1 MAAIAPVPPSQLA
14 TDRASQFARLIEL
27 RHERLIRSPPRKSSN
42 LREQRQHLSA
52 DSFEELGTLGRGAFA
67 EVKLVRKRDT
77 RAVHAMKR
85 MRKADLIARGY
96 VERAWTEWMVQSEAD
111 GNPWLVKLQYSFQTA
126 EDVYLVMDY
135 VAGGDL
141 MGLLIRLDT
150 LPEDEAR
157 FYAAQAVLAI
167 ESLHVIGYAHR
178 DIKPDNLLLDVEGH
192 LKLADLG
199 LAKGVASF
207 SRLRSSRESSDEVAR
222 DEDRPLAAGGA
233 SQGTQLAEAVLG
245 MSMGEHQQ
253 QNHQRQQH
261 GDQETPLPPLPP
273 SSALP
278 LPPSSTPMSR
288 SSRSRVEMYSRVGTP
303 DYMAPEVLT
312 QSGCAPPA
320 PAREANAS
328 SPLPS
333 SLVRRLPVS
342 DQRPL
347 SSPCPVCLT
356 RRASP
361 GVPPSPCMP
370 HPVNL
375 MPLETSDGLECDW
388 WSLGVIIYEMLVG
401 YTPFYSDTPQVL
413 EALTV
418 PPESIRR
425 LRGSTAD
432 AAAAA
437 HHHPPTTRHRPRA
450 THHPPPTTSQ
460 ETANKIL
467 HHKTSLEF
475 PDQCRLSSAATGLI
489 TALLTKREQRL
500 DVSQIKA
507 HPFFAGIDWKTLR
520 SQAAPHKPVVSSEVD
535 TSNFDEFEPA
545 TQATMRALPS
555 TRGAHPAV
563 VCGHA

>member
-1 MAAIAPVPPSQLA
+1 MAAIAPAPPSQLA

-27 RHERLIRSPPRKSSN
+27 KHERLIRSPPRKSSN

-157 FYAAQAVLAI
+157 FYAAQTVLAI
-167 ESLHVIGYAHR
+167 ESLHAIGYAHR

-222 DEDRPLAAGGA
+222 NEDRPLAAGGA

-261 GDQETPLPPLPP
+261 GDQEMPLPPLPP
-273 SSALP
+273 SSVLP

-312 QSGCAPPA
+312 QSGY
-320 PAREANAS
+320 
-328 SPLPS
+328 
-333 SLVRRLPVS
+333 
-342 DQRPL
+342 
-347 SSPCPVCLT
+347 
-356 RRASP
+356 
-361 GVPPSPCMP
+361 
-370 HPVNL
+370 
-375 MPLETSDGLECDW
+375 GLECDW
-388 WSLGVIIYEMLVG
+388 WSLGVIMYEMLVG
-401 YTPFYSDTPQVL
+401 YTPFYSDTPQ
-413 EALTV
+413 
-418 PPESIRR
+418 
-425 LRGSTAD
+425 
-432 AAAAA
+432 
-437 HHHPPTTRHRPRA
+437 
-450 THHPPPTTSQ
+450 
-460 ETANKIL
+460 ETAHKIL

-520 SQAAPHKPVVSSEVD
+520 SQSAPHKPVVSSEVD

-555 TRGAHPAV
+555 TRGSARDLEVSFFAGFNYRRPSS
-563 VCGHA
+563 